1 MKDFRG
7 TGVAMITP
15 FNASGEVDYDALS
28 SLVENYIQSGID
40 FLVVLGTTAETIT
53 LSQEEQIKVT
63 RKVAEFNAGRLPLML
78 GKGGNN
84 TRALINDLNATD
96 FSGYSAILSV
106 CPYYNRP
113 NQEGIYQHFS
123 AIAEASPLPVML
135 YNVPARTGASIEN
148 DTVIRLAQAHD
159 NIFGIKDATGDVNI
173 GNALIEALP
182 NDFLVSSG
190 EDLTALDLVSKGG
203 AGAISVIAGAFPKEF
218 SQMIGLA
225 RQEDFSTAKQIEKDL
240 LPFIDLIFREGNP
253 TGLKALLALQGKSEN
268 YLRLPLVRASQT
280 LKEQIKA
287 QLETLTTKC

>member
-7 TGVAMITP
+7 TGVAIITP

-28 SLVENYIQSGID
+28 SLVETYIQSGID
-40 FLVVLGTTAETIT
+40 FLVVLGTTAETVT

-63 RKVAEFNAGRLPLML
+63 RKVAQFNAARLPLML

-84 TRALINDLNATD
+84 TRALINDLNTTD

-225 RQEDFSTAKQIEKDL
+225 RQEDFSTAKQIEKNL

-253 TGLKALLALQGKSEN
+253 TGLKVLLALQGKSEN
-268 YLRLPLVRASQT
+268 HLRLPLVPASQI
-280 LKEQIKA
+280 LQEQIKV

>member
-28 SLVENYIQSGID
+28 SLVETYIQSGID
-40 FLVVLGTTAETIT
+40 FLVVLGTTAETVT

-113 NQEGIYQHFS
+113 NQEGIYHHFS

-173 GNALIEALP
+173 GNALIAALP

-203 AGAISVIAGAFPKEF
+203 AGAISVIAGSFPKEF

-280 LKEQIKA
+280 LQEQIKA

>member
-15 FNASGEVDYDALS
+15 FNAVGEVDYDALS
-28 SLVENYIQSGID
+28 SLVETYIQSGID
-40 FLVVLGTTAETIT
+40 FLVVLGTTAETVT
-53 LSQEEQIKVT
+53 LSQEEQIKVA
-63 RKVAEFNAGRLPLML
+63 RKVAQFNAGRLPLML

-84 TRALINDLNATD
+84 TRALINDLNAKD

-123 AIAEASPLPVML
+123 ALAEASPLPVML

-182 NDFLVSSG
+182 NNFLVSSG
-190 EDLTALDLVSKGG
+190 EDLTALDLMSKGG
-203 AGAISVIAGAFPKEF
+203 SGAISVIAGAFPKEF

-268 YLRLPLVRASQT
+268 YLRLPLVPASQI
-280 LKEQIKA
+280 LQEQIKA

>member
-7 TGVAMITP
+7 TGVAIITP
-15 FNASGEVDYDALS
+15 FNAAGELDYDALS
-28 SLVENYIQSGID
+28 SLVETYIQSGID
-40 FLVVLGTTAETIT
+40 FLVVLGTTAETVT
-53 LSQEEQIKVT
+53 LSQEEQIKVA
-63 RKVAEFNAGRLPLML
+63 RKVAKFNAGRLPLML

-123 AIAEASPLPVML
+123 AIAEASPLPLML

-148 DTVIRLAQAHD
+148 DTVIRLAQAHA
-159 NIFGIKDATGDVNI
+159 NIFGIKDATGDVNT
-173 GNALIEALP
+173 GYALIEALP

-253 TGLKALLALQGKSEN
+253 TGLKALLALHGKSEN
-268 YLRLPLVRASQT
+268 YLRLPLVPASQT
-280 LKEQIKA
+280 LQEQIKA

>member
-7 TGVAMITP
+7 TGVAIITP
-15 FNASGEVDYDALS
+15 FTVTGEVDYDALC
-28 SLVENYIQSGID
+28 SLVEAYIESGID
-40 FLVVLGTTAETIT
+40 FLVVLGTTAETVT

-63 RKVAEFNAGRLPLML
+63 RKVAEVNAGRLPLML

-84 TRALINDLNATD
+84 TYALVDDLKTTD

-123 AIAEASPLPVML
+123 AVAQASPLPVML
-135 YNVPARTGASIEN
+135 YNVPGRTGASIEN
-148 DTVIRLAQAHD
+148 DTVIRLAQVHD
-159 NIFGIKDATGDVNI
+159 NIIGIKDATGDVNA
-173 GNALIEALP
+173 GKALIEALP

-190 EDLTALDLVSKGG
+190 EDLTALDLVSQGG

-218 SQMIGLA
+218 SKMIELA
-225 RQEDFSTAKQIEKDL
+225 RKEDLYTAKQIEKDL

-268 YLRLPLVRASQT
+268 FLRLPLVPASQM
-280 LKEQIKA
+280 LQEQIKA

>member
-28 SLVENYIQSGID
+28 SLVETYIQSGID
-40 FLVVLGTTAETIT
+40 FLVVLGTTAETVT

-63 RKVAEFNAGRLPLML
+63 RKVAQFNAARLPLML

-84 TRALINDLNATD
+84 TRALINDLNTTD

-253 TGLKALLALQGKSEN
+253 TGLKVLLALQGKSEN
-268 YLRLPLVRASQT
+268 HLRLPLVPASQI
-280 LKEQIKA
+280 LQEQIKT

>member
-1 MKDFRG
+1 MKDFSG
-7 TGVAMITP
+7 TGVAIITP
-15 FNASGEVDYDALS
+15 FTATGEVDYDALC
-28 SLVENYIQSGID
+28 SLVEAYIESGID
-40 FLVVLGTTAETIT
+40 FLVVLGTTAETVT

-63 RKVAEFNAGRLPLML
+63 RKVAEVNAGRLPLML

-84 TRALINDLNATD
+84 TYALVDDLKTTD

-123 AIAEASPLPVML
+123 AVAQASPLPVML

-148 DTVIRLAQAHD
+148 DTVIRLAQVHD
-159 NIFGIKDATGDVNI
+159 NIIGIKDATGDVNA
-173 GNALIEALP
+173 GKALIEALP

-190 EDLTALDLVSKGG
+190 EDLTALDLVSQGG
-203 AGAISVIAGAFPKEF
+203 SGAISVIAGAFPKEF
-218 SQMIGLA
+218 SKMIELA
-225 RQEDFSTAKQIEKDL
+225 RKEDLSTAKQIEKDL

-268 YLRLPLVRASQT
+268 FLRLPLVPASQM
-280 LKEQIKA
+280 LQEQIKA

>member
-28 SLVENYIQSGID
+28 SLVETYTQSGID
-40 FLVVLGTTAETIT
+40 FLVVLGTTAETVT
-53 LSQEEQIKVT
+53 LSQEEQIKVA
-63 RKVAEFNAGRLPLML
+63 RKVAQFNAGRLPLML

-84 TRALINDLNATD
+84 TRALINDLNAKD

-123 AIAEASPLPVML
+123 ALAEASPLPVML

-182 NDFLVSSG
+182 NNFLVSSG
-190 EDLTALDLVSKGG
+190 EDLTALDLMSKGG
-203 AGAISVIAGAFPKEF
+203 SGAISVIAGAFPKEF

-268 YLRLPLVRASQT
+268 YLRLPLVPASQI
-280 LKEQIKA
+280 LQEQIKA

>member
-15 FNASGEVDYDALS
+15 FNSAGEVDYGVLS
-28 SLVENYIQSGID
+28 SLVESYIQSGID
-40 FLVVLGTTAETIT
+40 FLVVLGTTAETVT

-63 RKVAEFNAGRLPLML
+63 RKVAEINAGRLPLML

-84 TRALINDLNATD
+84 THALVNDLKATD
-96 FSGYSAILSV
+96 FSGYSTILSV

-123 AIAEASPLPVML
+123 AVAQASPLPVML

-148 DTVIRLAQAHD
+148 DTVIRLAQTYD
-159 NIFGIKDATGDVNI
+159 NIFGIKDATGDINA
-173 GNALIEALP
+173 GSALIEALP

-190 EDLTALDLVSKGG
+190 EDLTALDLVSRGG
-203 AGAISVIAGAFPKEF
+203 AGAISVIAGAFPKQF
-218 SQMIGLA
+218 SQMINLA
-225 RQEDFSTAKQIEKDL
+225 HRKDLSTAKQIEKDL

-268 YLRLPLVRASQT
+268 YLRLPLVPASPT
-280 LKEQIKA
+280 LKEQIIA
-287 QLETLTTKC
+287 QLETLKTKC

>member
-28 SLVENYIQSGID
+28 SLVKTYIQSGID
-40 FLVVLGTTAETIT
+40 FLVVLGTTAETVT

-113 NQEGIYQHFS
+113 NQEGIYHHFS

-225 RQEDFSTAKQIEKDL
+225 RQKVPTAKQIEKDL

-280 LKEQIKA
+280 LQEQIKA

>member
-15 FNASGEVDYDALS
+15 FNAAGQIDYGVLS
-28 SLVENYIQSGID
+28 SLVESYIQSGID
-40 FLVVLGTTAETIT
+40 FLVVLGTTAETVT
-53 LSQEEQIKVT
+53 LSQEEQIKVI
-63 RKVAEFNAGRLPLML
+63 RKVAEINAGRLPLML

-84 TRALINDLNATD
+84 THALVNDLNTTD

-123 AIAEASPLPVML
+123 AVAEASPLPVML
-135 YNVPARTGASIEN
+135 YNVPARTGTSIEN
-148 DTVIRLAQAHD
+148 DTVIRLAHAYD
-159 NIFGIKDATGDVNI
+159 NIFGIKDATGDINA
-173 GNALIEALP
+173 GSALIEALP

-190 EDLTALDLVSKGG
+190 EDLTALDLVSRGG
-203 AGAISVIAGAFPKEF
+203 AGAISVIAGAFPKQF
-218 SQMIGLA
+218 SQMINLA
-225 RQEDFSTAKQIEKDL
+225 HRKDLSTAKQIEKDL

-268 YLRLPLVRASQT
+268 YLRLPLVQASQI
-280 LKEQIKA
+280 LKEQIIA
-287 QLETLTTKC
+287 HLETLKTKC

>member
-28 SLVENYIQSGID
+28 SLVETYIQSGID

-225 RQEDFSTAKQIEKDL
+225 RQKVPTAKQIEKDL

>member
-28 SLVENYIQSGID
+28 SLVKTYIQSGID
-40 FLVVLGTTAETIT
+40 FLVVLGTTAETVT

-113 NQEGIYQHFS
+113 NQEGIYHHFS

-280 LKEQIKA
+280 LQEQIKA

>member
-7 TGVAMITP
+7 TGVAIITP
-15 FNASGEVDYDALS
+15 FNAAGELDYDALS
-28 SLVENYIQSGID
+28 SLVETYIQSGID
-40 FLVVLGTTAETIT
+40 FLVVLGTTAETAT

-84 TRALINDLNATD
+84 TRALVNNLNTTD

-123 AIAEASPLPVML
+123 AVAEASPLPVML

-148 DTVIRLAQAHD
+148 DTVIRLAQAHT
-159 NIFGIKDATGDVNI
+159 NIFGIKDATGDVNV

-203 AGAISVIAGAFPKEF
+203 AGVISVIAGAFPKEF

-225 RQEDFSTAKQIEKDL
+225 RQKDFSTAKQIEKDL
-240 LPFIDLIFREGNP
+240 LPFINLIFREGNP

-268 YLRLPLVRASQT
+268 YLRLPLVPASQI
-280 LKEQIKA
+280 LQEQIKA
-287 QLETLTTKC
+287 QLETLTAKC

>member
-1 MKDFRG
+1 MKDFSG
-7 TGVAMITP
+7 TGVAIITP
-15 FNASGEVDYDALS
+15 FTATGEVDYNALC
-28 SLVENYIQSGID
+28 SLVEAYIESGID
-40 FLVVLGTTAETIT
+40 FLVVLGTTAETVT

-63 RKVAEFNAGRLPLML
+63 RKVAEVNAGRLPLML

-84 TRALINDLNATD
+84 TYALVDDLKTTD

-123 AIAEASPLPVML
+123 AVAQASPLPVML

-148 DTVIRLAQAHD
+148 DTVIRLAQVHD
-159 NIFGIKDATGDVNI
+159 NIIGIKDATGDVNA
-173 GNALIEALP
+173 GKALIEALP

-190 EDLTALDLVSKGG
+190 EDLTALDLVSQGG

-218 SQMIGLA
+218 SKMIELA
-225 RQEDFSTAKQIEKDL
+225 RKEDLSPAKQVEKDL

-268 YLRLPLVRASQT
+268 FLRLPLVPASQM
-280 LKEQIKA
+280 LQEQIKA

>member
-15 FNASGEVDYDALS
+15 FNSAGEVDYGVLS
-28 SLVENYIQSGID
+28 SLVESYIQSGID
-40 FLVVLGTTAETIT
+40 FLVVLGTTAETVT

-63 RKVAEFNAGRLPLML
+63 RKVAEINAGRLPLML

-84 TRALINDLNATD
+84 TLALVNELKATD

-123 AIAEASPLPVML
+123 AVAQASPLPVML
-135 YNVPARTGASIEN
+135 YNVPARTCASIEN
-148 DTVIRLAQAHD
+148 DTVIRLAQTYD
-159 NIFGIKDATGDVNI
+159 NIFGIKDATGDINA
-173 GNALIEALP
+173 GSALIEALP

-190 EDLTALDLVSKGG
+190 EDLTALDLVSRGG
-203 AGAISVIAGAFPKEF
+203 AGAISVIAGAFPKQF
-218 SQMIGLA
+218 SQMINLA
-225 RQEDFSTAKQIEKDL
+225 HRKDLSTAKQIEKDL

-268 YLRLPLVRASQT
+268 YLRLPLVPASPT
-280 LKEQIKA
+280 LKEQIIA
-287 QLETLTTKC
+287 QLETLKTKC

>member
-1 MKDFRG
+1 MKDFSG
-7 TGVAMITP
+7 TGVAIITP
-15 FNASGEVDYDALS
+15 FTVTGEVDYDALC
-28 SLVENYIQSGID
+28 SLVEAYIESGID
-40 FLVVLGTTAETIT
+40 FLVVLGTTAETVT

-63 RKVAEFNAGRLPLML
+63 RKVAEVNAGRLPLML

-84 TRALINDLNATD
+84 THALVNDLHATD

-123 AIAEASPLPVML
+123 AVAQASPLPVML

-148 DTVIRLAQAHD
+148 DTVIRLAQVHD
-159 NIFGIKDATGDVNI
+159 NIIGIKDATGDVNA
-173 GNALIEALP
+173 GKALIKALP

-190 EDLTALDLVSKGG
+190 EDLTALDLVSQGG

-218 SQMIGLA
+218 SKMIELA
-225 RQEDFSTAKQIEKDL
+225 RKEDLSTAKQIEKDL

-268 YLRLPLVRASQT
+268 FLRLPLVPASQM
-280 LKEQIKA
+280 LQEQIKA

>member
-1 MKDFRG
+1 MWFWEQLQKPY
-7 TGVAMITP
+7 V
-15 FNASGEVDYDALS
+15 
-28 SLVENYIQSGID
+28 
-40 FLVVLGTTAETIT
+40 
-53 LSQEEQIKVT
+53 SQEEQIKVT
-63 RKVAEFNAGRLPLML
+63 RKVAEVNAGRLPLML

-84 TRALINDLNATD
+84 THALVNDLHATD

-123 AIAEASPLPVML
+123 AVAQASPLPVML

-148 DTVIRLAQAHD
+148 DTVIRLAQVHD
-159 NIFGIKDATGDVNI
+159 NIIGIKDATGDVNA
-173 GNALIEALP
+173 GKALIKALP

-190 EDLTALDLVSKGG
+190 EDLTALDLVSQGG

-218 SQMIGLA
+218 SKMIELA
-225 RQEDFSTAKQIEKDL
+225 RKEDLSTAKQIEKDL
-240 LPFIDLIFREGNP
+240 LLFIDLIFREGNP

-268 YLRLPLVRASQT
+268 FLRLPLVPASQM
-280 LKEQIKA
+280 LQEQIKA

>member
-7 TGVAMITP
+7 TGVAIITP

-28 SLVENYIQSGID
+28 SLVETYIQSGID
-40 FLVVLGTTAETIT
+40 FLVVLGTTAETVT
-53 LSQEEQIKVT
+53 LSQEDQIKVT
-63 RKVAEFNAGRLPLML
+63 RKVSEFNAGRIPLML

-84 TRALINDLNATD
+84 TRALINDLNTTD

-106 CPYYNRP
+106 CPFYNRP

-123 AIAEASPLPVML
+123 AVAEASPLPVML

-190 EDLTALDLVSKGG
+190 EDLTALDLVSRGG
-203 AGAISVIAGAFPKEF
+203 AGAISVIAGAFSKEF
-218 SQMIGLA
+218 SQMIALA
-225 RQEDFSTAKQIEKDL
+225 RQEDFSTAKQIENDL

-268 YLRLPLVRASQT
+268 YLRLPLVPASQI
-280 LKEQIKA
+280 LQEQIKA
-287 QLETLTTKC
+287 QLKTLTTKC

>member
-15 FNASGEVDYDALS
+15 FNTAGEVDYDALS
-28 SLVENYIQSGID
+28 SLVETYIQSGID
-40 FLVVLGTTAETIT
+40 FLVVLGTTAETVT
-53 LSQEEQIKVT
+53 LSQEEQIKVA

-148 DTVIRLAQAHD
+148 NTVIRLAQAHA
-159 NIFGIKDATGDVNI
+159 NIFGIKDATADVNI

-268 YLRLPLVRASQT
+268 YLRLPLVPASQT
-280 LKEQIKA
+280 LQEQIKA